1 MQRRLKV
8 LRELVLESSYT
19 VDPDLVADAI
29 IERARARQL
38 LPGTRFRNERRP
50 ADVAEGMRRAR
61 VRAAEVRSFRPT
73 RGARSFRLT
82 APRRS
87 RDADHRVA
95 LAARA

>member
-8 LRELVLESSYT
+8 LRELVLDSSYT

-38 LPGTRFRNERRP
+38 LPGTRFRNEMRP
-50 ADVAEGMRRAR
+50 TDVGDAMRQAR
-61 VRAAEVRSFRPT
+61 MRAAEVRSFRPA

-82 APRRS
+82 VARRS

-95 LAARA
+95 LPVRV